1 MKTITCA
8 CVVAAVLAV
17 GALELSAA
25 GAGRLKF
32 LSAIYLDD
40 KGAGLTVPE
49 GVACSAS
56 GQVVVAD
63 TGNDRL
69 VTFTYRDGVL
79 DGGGVIKVPQLAS
92 PTRVHLTSKGE
103 ILALDGKQRK
113 LARFAANGSFSGLL
127 PFTGVPAGET
137 VILKSFA
144 VDAADTIY
152 ALDVYAGRVL
162 VLDPKGAFQRQVA
175 LPPDTGFASDLAV
188 DASGTIVVIDS
199 VRRRLMT
206 AAREAAGFSVLG
218 KGEPATSTLPTALAP
233 GKGVI
238 FVAESA
244 GSTIAAFGR
253 DGAFLGRQL
262 SMGWEEGSLNYPSQ
276 ICVNDREQ
284 VFIADRDNNRVQ
296 VFLLVR

>member
-8 CVVAAVLAV
+8 CVVAAALAV

-32 LSAIYLDD
+32 LAAIYLDD
-40 KGAGLTVPE
+40 KGAGLNVPE
-49 GVACSAS
+49 GVACDAS

-69 VTFTYRDGVL
+69 VRFTYRDGVL
-79 DGGGVIKVPQLAS
+79 AGGGAIKVPQLSS
-92 PTRVHLTSKGE
+92 PTRVQLTSKGE

-113 LARFAANGSFSGLL
+113 LARFAANGSFSAAVA
-127 PFTGVPAGET
+127 FTGVPASET
-137 VILKSFA
+137 VIVKSFA
-144 VDAADTIY
+144 LDSADNIY

-162 VLDPKGAFQRQVA
+162 VLDPKGGFQRQIS
-175 LPPDTGFASDLAV
+175 LPPDAGFPSDLAV
-188 DASGTIVVIDS
+188 DASGTIFAVDS
-199 VRRRLMT
+199 VRRRLLS
-206 AAREAAGFSVLG
+206 AARDAAAFSPLG
-218 KGEPATSTLPTALAP
+218 KGEPITTLPTALAA
-233 GKGVI
+233 GKGLI

-244 GSTIAAFGR
+244 GSTIAGFGR
-253 DGAFLGRQL
+253 DGTFLGRQL

-276 ICVNDREQ
+276 LCVNDREQ

-296 VFLLVR
+296 IFQLVR